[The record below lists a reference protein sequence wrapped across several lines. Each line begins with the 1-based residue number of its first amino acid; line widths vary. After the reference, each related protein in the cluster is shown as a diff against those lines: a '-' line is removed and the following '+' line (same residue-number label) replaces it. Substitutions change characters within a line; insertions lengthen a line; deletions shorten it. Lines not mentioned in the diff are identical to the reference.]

1 MQLLTKNSGAFI
13 LGQELRETTGT
24 QFQLELS
31 AAAASP
37 VSGLRLQR
45 GHAGGFLVCEIDFP
59 SQGAKLPGC
68 GAPPRAGEAPPT
80 LQSVLSDGTQ
90 RPSAVSGSNREFL
103 TCPASATP
111 LLSASVLSTAARLAV
126 PVLPP
131 VLGPPPLPSPP
142 RLALQAPQAVRAGQ
156 DGGFRDLEL

>member
-1 MQLLTKNSGAFI
+1 MARPGGGGGAQSGPWD
-13 LGQELRETTGT
+13 
-24 QFQLELS
+24 S
-31 AAAASP
+31 HSP
-37 VSGLRLQR
+37 
-45 GHAGGFLVCEIDFP
+45 
-59 SQGAKLPGC
+59 
-68 GAPPRAGEAPPT
+68 
-80 LQSVLSDGTQ
+80 
-90 RPSAVSGSNREFL
+90 RPKA
-103 TCPASATP
+103 ASATP